1 MLEGAAVNAGG
12 TADNKIIIRPGMQET
27 VFRDFCLS
35 GAQDNMVC
43 VRGTERVHYG
53 NEKLLQRH
61 YGKRNR

>member
-43 VRGTERVHYG
+43 ARGTERVHLW
-53 NEKLLQRH
+53 K
-61 YGKRNR
+61 